1 MITEI
6 AQTKDQAEIKMKLI
20 EEVLSIGLSKMS
32 DSEIVPNQS
41 ANYVAPKS
49 EEIDVYE
56 SIEMS

>member
-41 ANYVAPKS
+41 TNYVAPKS